1 MVAGTGFANPRR
13 ERYFAENQV
22 NLLTQPG
29 LGGEIRPY
37 PQFAQRLRILEY

>member
-22 NLLTQPG
+22 NLQPG